1 MSGDV
6 RTTLDAETTG
16 KLTEFARACKAAARA
31 VSLYP
36 AAHPAIAA
44 TLGRLSELTA
54 SLTANGPFTL
64 EVRPHQIS
72 IADAIVAK
80 PDSAIVELSDLLR
93 RQLIGKLTLNAG
105 ADKESWRTLM
115 LLLARPPEEVR
126 ADGGIKSLWATA
138 GGPSLEIVEIDYAE
152 VLREKLGDAEAVD
165 RLVEAAMRGAEL
177 DLDESGLRLL
187 LEIVGDPVR
196 LAALMQQ
203 LEKRTENTPGEVRVT
218 AFVKLLRGLA
228 EYVGRT
234 NPAQLDKALRD
245 IGQAAGRLSA
255 EAMLELL
262 LRRSKPEAMA
272 GSVDVVTAMVDRM
285 SDGAVA
291 SFVSNSV
298 IAERG
303 ATDRLAQVFHTLV
316 PDSERQRKLI
326 SLAQPDVAASEL
338 GSGEEAFEELW
349 KRVESMLTSYSDAKF
364 VSEGYARELS
374 GAREKAVDVEAVS
387 DDPPERVQTWIATV
401 ADSSLRR
408 LDNLLLED
416 LLRIEEDGARWRD
429 IADTVVGYAED
440 LVRVGYFDQAVR
452 LGSLVV
458 VEGER
463 IPARTPGVQAALE
476 RFGRGTTIRQAAKQL
491 RTADDETYGRFKK
504 LSHAVGPTV
513 IAPLAEALSS
523 EQDARSRRRLRD
535 ILVEFGSAG
544 RESVQ
549 QLMHAANW
557 EVRRTAAFLL
567 REFGGEEGLKE
578 LVPLLTDTEPL
589 VQREAVQALVLNGTE
604 AAAKILLQ
612 ALTTTSGR
620 PRQTLIAQLGSMHD
634 ERAVPLYSYLVRKLN
649 RRAFPAL
656 YVGAV
661 EALGSFGGPEAVGA
675 LKEALYSSEWTAP
688 LRTRRTRAAAAQ
700 ALRRIGNPAAIAAL
714 EDASTNGPRGARRA
728 AKAELKQL
736 G

>member
-338 GSGEEAFEELW
+338 GSREEAFEELW

>member
-36 AAHPAIAA
+36 AAHPAIGL

-54 SLTANGPFTL
+54 LLTASGPFTL

-72 IADAIVAK
+72 IADATVAK

-105 ADKESWRTLM
+105 ADKESWRTLL

-126 ADGGIKSLWATA
+126 DDGGIKSLWATA

-152 VLREKLGDAEAVD
+152 VLREKLGDAEAVE
-165 RLVEAAMRGAEL
+165 RLVDAAMRGAEL
-177 DLDESGLRLL
+177 DLDDSGLRLL

-245 IGQAAGRLSA
+245 VGQAAGRLSA

-272 GSVDVVTAMVDRM
+272 GSVDVVTAMVERM

-303 ATDRLAQVFHTLV
+303 ATDRLAQVFRTLV

-338 GSGEEAFEELW
+338 GSEEEAFEDLW

-387 DDPPERVQTWIATV
+387 DDPPERVQTWLATV

-408 LDNLLLED
+408 LDDLLLQD

-463 IPARTPGVQAALE
+463 IPARTPGVQSALE

-491 RTADDETYGRFKK
+491 RTADDETYERFKK
-504 LSHAVGPTV
+504 LSHAVGPSV
-513 IAPLAEALSS
+513 IAPLAEALST

-620 PRQTLIAQLGSMHD
+620 PRETLIAELGSMRD
-634 ERAVPLYSYLVRKLN
+634 ERAVPLYSYLVHKLN

-656 YVGAV
+656 YVRAV

-700 ALRRIGNPAAIAAL
+700 ALRRIGNAAAIAAL

-728 AKAELKQL
+728 AKAELKRL

>member
-36 AAHPAIAA
+36 AAHPAIAS

-64 EVRPHQIS
+64 EVRPHQIF
-72 IADAIVAK
+72 IADATVAK

-105 ADKESWRTLM
+105 ADKESWRTLL

-165 RLVEAAMRGAEL
+165 RLVEAAVRGAQL

-245 IGQAAGRLSA
+245 IGHAAGRLSA
-255 EAMLELL
+255 EGMLELL

-272 GSVDVVTAMVDRM
+272 GSVDVVSAMVDRM

-303 ATDRLAQVFHTLV
+303 ATDRLAQVFHTLI

-338 GSGEEAFEELW
+338 GSEEEAFEEIW

-387 DDPPERVQTWIATV
+387 DDPPERVQTWLATV
-401 ADSSLRR
+401 ADASLRR

-440 LVRVGYFDQAVR
+440 LIRVGYFEQAVR

-458 VEGER
+458 VEGQR

-491 RTADDETYGRFKK
+491 RTADDETYECFKK
-504 LSHAVGPTV
+504 LSHAVGPSV
-513 IAPLAEALSS
+513 IAPLAEALST

-549 QLMHAANW
+549 QLMNAANW

-620 PRQTLIAQLGSMHD
+620 PRETLIAQLGSMHD

-714 EDASTNGPRGARRA
+714 QDASTNGPRGARRA
-728 AKAELKQL
+728 AKAELKHL